1 MEHQVIIAGFGGQ
14 GVMLIG
20 KILAHAGMKEGK
32 EVSWLPSYGPEMRGG
47 TSNCTVVVSDEPVG
61 SPLVYRPSA
70 VIAMNEP
77 SLAKFEP
84 SVKAGGVLL
93 VNTCLVRR
101 EPGRCDIRTVKV
113 PANDVAVSVGN
124 VRAANMVALGA
135 YIGTTN
141 VVALET
147 VETVIREKLGGKP
160 QLVEANLEALRHG
173 HELALKAAEREAA

>member
-47 TSNCTVVVSDEPVG
+47 TSNCTVVVSDQPVG
-61 SPLVYRPSA
+61 SPLVYSPSA

-84 SVKAGGVLL
+84 RVRRGGLL
-93 VNTCLVRR
+93 IVNTCLAHGKVART
-101 EPGRCDIRTVKV
+101 DIRVL
-113 PANDVAVSVGN
+113 PIAANDVAVAVGN
-124 VRAANMVALGA
+124 PRAANMTALGA
-135 YIGTTN
+135 YIGATGA
-141 VVALET
+141 VSLET
-147 VETVIREKLGGKP
+147 VETVIRELMSSRP
-160 QLVEANLEALRHG
+160 QGIESNLEALRRG
-173 HELALKAAEREAA
+173 QQAALQALALEAA